1 MVRSATPIVVA
12 LALVS
17 GCLIQQD
24 KKTGR
29 ADFYWTFWSQSLA
42 KIGAATDTGTSVCT
56 RAAVEQV
63 RITLATPAGELVAPS
78 TGPCIAVNDVPG
90 AAFTGL
96 EPGRWGYYLEGLRG
110 GTKVYE
116 ALGSF
121 DAVNGQ
127 PVLVE
132 VNATAPSGSWD
143 VNVAFTTGTCAPG
156 DRLDFDLF
164 ETTSGTKVFS
174 TRDGAVNPPIDLPCA
189 SSGSFTIPSVAAG
202 QYRFSDWVR
211 VAADGVT
218 PLQYSECRP
227 TWTQP
232 STGNAVV
239 VVRVTASSA
248 PPAGNAGVCP

>member
-1 MVRSATPIVVA
+1 MRGATLIAVAA
-12 LALVS
+12 LAS

-24 KKTGR
+24 KNTGR
-29 ADFYWTFWSQSLA
+29 ADLYWTFWSQSLG

-63 RITLATPAGELVAPS
+63 RVTLSTPAGDLLAPS

-96 EPGRWGYYLEGLRG
+96 QPGTWHYFLEGLRG
-110 GTKVYE
+110 GVKVYE
-116 ALGSF
+116 AVGAF

-127 PVLVE
+127 PVIVE
-132 VNATAPSGSWD
+132 VNATPPSGSWD
-143 VNVAFTTGTCAPG
+143 VNVTFTTGPCAPG

-174 TRDGAVNPPIDLPCA
+174 TRDGTVNPPIDLPCA

-202 QYRFSDWVR
+202 QYEFSDWVH

-218 PLQYSECRP
+218 PAQYGVCRP
-227 TWTQP
+227 SWTQP
-232 STGNAVV
+232 ATGNKAVSV
-239 VVRVTASSA
+239 AVTASMP
-248 PPAGNAGVCP
+248 PPADNTGNCP